1 SSDLLSK
8 WYGESE
14 QQIAR
19 LFQRARQVAPTV
31 IFIDEI
37 DSLAPARGGGLGE
50 PAVTERVV
58 NTLLAEMDG
67 LEELRGVVVIA
78 ASNRPALLDPAL
90 LRPGRFDDLV
100 YVPVP
105 AREGRLHILNIHTGH
120 MPLASDVDLEVLA
133 DRTPGYTGADLEDL
147 VRRAGLEALRE
158 NIDSEIVDASHFEA
172 ALGETRAS
180 VTKEMEREYEELLR
194 TLKSESPRGPKRI
207 GFSVAQ
213 EMAAD

>member
-1 SSDLLSK
+1 M
-8 WYGESE
+8 
-14 QQIAR
+14 
-19 LFQRARQVAPTV
+19 
-31 IFIDEI
+31 
-37 DSLAPARGGGLGE
+37 
-50 PAVTERVV
+50 TERVV

-105 AREGRLHILNIHTGH
+105 GREGRLHILRIHTAG
-120 MPLASDVDLEVLA
+120 MPLADDVDLEALA
-133 DRTPGYTGADLEDL
+133 DRTQGYTGADLEDL

-158 NIDSEIVDASHFEA
+158 DINSEIVDASHFEA
-172 ALGETRAS
+172 ALAETRAS
-180 VTKEMEREYEELLR
+180 VTKEMEQEYEELLK

-207 GFSVAQ
+207 GFSVAAQ
-213 EMAAD
+213 EIAAD

>member
-1 SSDLLSK
+1 V
-8 WYGESE
+8 
-14 QQIAR
+14 AR

-37 DSLAPARGGGLGE
+37 DSLAPQRGGGLGE

-105 AREGRLHILNIHTGH
+105 ARDGRLHILRIHTAE
-120 MPLASDVDLEVLA
+120 MPLADDVDLEELA
-133 DRTPGYTGADLEDL
+133 DRTQGYTGADLEDM

-158 NIDSEIVDASHFEA
+158 NIDSQIVDASHFEA
-172 ALGETRAS
+172 ALSETRAS
-180 VTKEMEREYEELLR
+180 VTKEMEEEYEELLK

-207 GFSVAQ
+207 GFSLATQ